1 MSEKAPTTVPIIS
14 RETIADETEET
25 LVTPHFLD
33 EAVIQQA
40 QPAVPLSE
48 IRRKRS
54 WPTPIIV
61 MALLFGLAVGAFG
74 SMLFMRQ
81 RNMSRHATIPAQTS
95 VEARNVETPEQAVTL
110 QDTSSTDAASPEA
123 EQQSARTEARKR
135 TTDVVREDSLARSE
149 PGEAGQPEIEIAPR
163 NEDAAALRGALN
175 EWVAATN
182 ARDINKQMSFYN
194 PTVNAFYRSRNAPR
208 GAVRA
213 EKARVFQRANSIDI
227 RAADPN
233 IRVSPDGNTAMMRFR
248 KSYAIEG
255 GGQDRRG
262 AVVQELRWKRVGG
275 QWRIVSERDL
285 KVLQ

>member
-1 MSEKAPTTVPIIS
+1 MSEKAPTTVPIIL
-14 RETIADETEET
+14 RETMADETV
-25 LVTPHFLD
+25 VTPHFLD
-33 EAVIQQA
+33 ASVIEQA

-48 IRRKRS
+48 IGRKRS

-81 RNMSRHATIPAQTS
+81 RSNSKHAPPPAQTS
-95 VEARNVETPEQAVTL
+95 AEARNMKTPEQAA
-110 QDTSSTDAASPEA
+110 SSQVVSTEAAPLEA
-123 EQQSARTEARKR
+123 KQQSERVAAQQRA
-135 TTDVVREDSLARSE
+135 TDVVREDRLARSE
-149 PGEAGQPEIEIAPR
+149 MGEPGPPEVEIAPR

-194 PTVNAFYRSRNAPR
+194 PTVNAFYRSRNASR
-208 GAVRA
+208 EAVRA
-213 EKARVFQRANSIDI
+213 EKARVFERANSIDI

-233 IRVSPDGNTAMMRFR
+233 IRVSPDGNTATMRFR